1 MTPGVQCTRGSSS
14 GGAKP
19 AADVAQIRK
28 CEGLSVLDEA
38 PRMLLVQC
46 AKPRVKRLVEGLDN
60 WVMSEERAVEL
71 PNPRPKVRSKRA
83 A

>member
-1 MTPGVQCTRGSSS
+1 MKKYILRFTGS
-14 GGAKP
+14 GAKP
-19 AADVAQIRK
+19 AADVARIRNT
-28 CEGLSVLDEA
+28 EGVTVLDEA

-46 AKPRVKRLVEGLDN
+46 AKTRARQLVEDLDK

-71 PNPRPKVRSKRA
+71 PDPRPKVRSKRA

>member
-1 MTPGVQCTRGSSS
+1 MKKFILRFTGNGP
-14 GGAKP
+14 KP
-19 AADVAQIRK
+19 AADVTHIRE
-28 CEGLSVLDEA
+28 CEGVTILNEA

-46 AKPRVKRLVEGLDN
+46 TKTRAKQLVEELDK
-60 WVMSEERAVEL
+60 WVMSEERTVEL

>member
-1 MTPGVQCTRGSSS
+1 MAKYILRFTGS
-14 GGAKP
+14 GEKP
-19 AADVAQIRK
+19 AADVKSIRK
-28 CEGLSVLDEA
+28 RAGVTILDEA

-46 AKPRVKRLVEGLDN
+46 AKPRAKQLVDKLEN
-60 WVMSEERAVEL
+60 WVMSEERSVEL

>member
-1 MTPGVQCTRGSSS
+1 MKKYILRFTGS
-14 GGAKP
+14 GAKP
-19 AADVAQIRK
+19 AADVTRIRK
-28 CEGLSVLDEA
+28 SEGVTIVDEA

-46 AKPRVKRLVEGLDN
+46 AKTRAKQLVEDLDK
-60 WVMSEERAVEL
+60 WVMSEDRSVVL

>member
-1 MTPGVQCTRGSSS
+1 MAKYILRFTGS
-14 GGAKP
+14 GAKP
-19 AADVAQIRK
+19 AADVARIRK
-28 CEGLSVLDEA
+28 YEGVTVLDEA

-46 AKPRVKRLVEGLDN
+46 AKPRAKQLVEGLDN

-71 PNPRPKVRSKRA
+71 PDPRPKVRSKRA

>member
-1 MTPGVQCTRGSSS
+1 MKKYILRFT
-14 GGAKP
+14 
-19 AADVAQIRK
+19 AADVARIRK
-28 CEGLSVLDEA
+28 TEGVTVIDEA

-46 AKPRVKRLVEGLDN
+46 AKTRAKQLVDSLDN
-60 WVMSEERAVEL
+60 WVMSEERTVEL

>member
-1 MTPGVQCTRGSSS
+1 MAKYILRFTGS
-14 GGAKP
+14 GAKP
-19 AADVAQIRK
+19 AADVARIRK
-28 CEGLSVLDEA
+28 YEGVTVLDEA

-46 AKPRVKRLVEGLDN
+46 AKPRARHLVEGLDN

>member
-1 MTPGVQCTRGSSS
+1 MKKYILRFTGS
-14 GGAKP
+14 GAKP
-19 AADVAQIRK
+19 AADVTHIRE
-28 CEGLSVLDEA
+28 CEGVTILSEA

-46 AKPRVKRLVEGLDN
+46 AKSRAKQLVEELDN
-60 WVMSEERAVEL
+60 WVMSEERTVEL

>member
-1 MTPGVQCTRGSSS
+1 MKKYILRFTGN
-14 GGAKP
+14 GAKP
-19 AADVAQIRK
+19 AADVARIRK
-28 CEGLSVLDEA
+28 SQGVTIVDEA

-46 AKPRVKRLVEGLDN
+46 PKTRAKQLVEALDN
-60 WVMSEERAVEL
+60 WVMSEERTIEL

>member
-1 MTPGVQCTRGSSS
+1 MKKYILRFTGS
-14 GGAKP
+14 GAKP
-19 AADVAQIRK
+19 AADVTRIRK
-28 CEGLSVLDEA
+28 SEGVTIVDES

-46 AKPRVKRLVEGLDN
+46 AKTRAKQLVEDLDK
-60 WVMSEERAVEL
+60 WVMSEERSVEL

>member
-1 MTPGVQCTRGSSS
+1 MKKYILRFTGS
-14 GGAKP
+14 GAKP
-19 AADVAQIRK
+19 AADVARIRK
-28 CEGLSVLDEA
+28 SGGVTILNES

-46 AKPRVKRLVEGLDN
+46 ATKARAKQLVDHLEN
-60 WVMSEERAVEL
+60 WVMSEERTVEL

>member
-1 MTPGVQCTRGSSS
+1 MKKYVLRFTGS
-14 GGAKP
+14 GAKP
-19 AADVAQIRK
+19 AADVARIRK
-28 CEGLSVLDEA
+28 CEGIAVVDEA

-46 AKPRVKRLVEGLDN
+46 TSKTRVRQLVDNLDN
-60 WVMSEERAVEL
+60 WVMSEERTVQL

>member
-1 MTPGVQCTRGSSS
+1 MKKYILRFTGS
-14 GGAKP
+14 GAKP
-19 AADVAQIRK
+19 AADVARIRK
-28 CEGLSVLDEA
+28 TEGVTVLDEA

-46 AKPRVKRLVEGLDN
+46 AKTRAKQLVDSLDN
-60 WVMSEERAVEL
+60 WVMSEERTVEL

>member
-1 MTPGVQCTRGSSS
+1 MAKYILRFTGS
-14 GGAKP
+14 GAKP
-19 AADVAQIRK
+19 AADVALIRK
-28 CEGLSVLDEA
+28 REGLTVLDEA

-46 AKPRVKRLVEGLDN
+46 AKTRVRQLVEGLDN

-71 PNPRPKVRSKRA
+71 PSPRPKVRSKRA

>member
-1 MTPGVQCTRGSSS
+1 MKKYILRFTGN
-14 GGAKP
+14 GAKP
-19 AADVAQIRK
+19 PADVRRIRK
-28 CEGLSVLDEA
+28 AEGVTVLDEA

-46 AKPRVKRLVEGLDN
+46 AKTRVKQLVEELDN
-60 WVMSEERAVEL
+60 WVMSEDRTVEL

>member
-1 MTPGVQCTRGSSS
+1 MAKYILRYTGS
-14 GGAKP
+14 GAKP
-19 AADVAQIRK
+19 AADVTRIRRSD
-28 CEGLSVLDEA
+28 GVIILDEA

-46 AKPRVKRLVEGLDN
+46 AKPRAKQLIDNLVD
-60 WVMSEERAVEL
+60 WVLSEERSVEL